1 MLVGLV
7 DDEESAISSG
17 TVSWI
22 FLAHHGLSNGS
33 IKIGVAL
40 PGNQT
45 VDSFDEACES
55 PLAITRNAYT
65 RLARQFWPKPFNH
78 NSLRFCKADA

>member
-1 MLVGLV
+1 MCRHTCVDTLVN
-7 DDEESAISSG
+7 DEASG
-17 TVSWI
+17 TSRLEPVSWI

-45 VDSFDEACES
+45 IDSLDEACES
-55 PLAITRNAYT
+55 PLAITCNAYT
-65 RLARQFWPKPFNH
+65 RP
-78 NSLRFCKADA
+78 